1 MIKRFLMACAAI
13 SLLAACQSPS
23 KKAETE
29 KNKNA
34 FTTLVN
40 EDVTQ
45 KRDVKLSELIEDF
58 QIIRFDSRDEALF
71 SLRSFWPYFSEN
83 YIALKCSK
91 SPVKLFAKD
100 GTFIHDVGGLGQGP
114 GEYSYAYGGLINE
127 KDGHIYLTLF
137 GYTNYL
143 LKYDMEG
150 TFVGEVKFKASV
162 NKGRLF
168 ALPDGSMALVHINMV
183 DPKGSSSGFSH
194 ALIPTNGKDSIR
206 YAYKPNLSTAA
217 YFQEGN
223 QTLSGLEN
231 EIWSY
236 RNTADFPVM
245 YTFSDTLYHY
255 DMQANELVPRF
266 AFSMN
271 PEARKNNWF
280 ILTELP
286 RYFYINIVGDKG
298 RNLLV
303 DKASG
308 EAFEI
313 GKFTNDFLGNM
324 DMWPRFQDGYYFEC
338 MEPLQLMEK
347 LEKTLASG
355 DCPKDQVEKLTK
367 LKNSLDENDNNI
379 LFLGKLKQ

>member
-1 MIKRFLMACAAI
+1 MACAAI

-150 TFVGEVKFKASV
+150 TFVGEVRFKENV

-168 ALPDGSMALVHINMV
+168 ALPDGSMALTHINLI
-183 DPKGSSSGFSH
+183 DPKGSSGSFSH

-206 YAYKPNLSTAA
+206 YAYKPNLS
-217 YFQEGN
+217 
-223 QTLSGLEN
+223 
-231 EIWSY
+231 I
-236 RNTADFPVM
+236 R
-245 YTFSDTLYHY
+245 
-255 DMQANELVPRF
+255 
-266 AFSMN
+266 
-271 PEARKNNWF
+271 
-280 ILTELP
+280 
-286 RYFYINIVGDKG
+286 
-298 RNLLV
+298 
-303 DKASG
+303 
-308 EAFEI
+308 
-313 GKFTNDFLGNM
+313 
-324 DMWPRFQDGYYFEC
+324 
-338 MEPLQLMEK
+338 
-347 LEKTLASG
+347 
-355 DCPKDQVEKLTK
+355 
-367 LKNSLDENDNNI
+367 
-379 LFLGKLKQ
+379 